1 MLTLKSQQTD
11 KLLLAP
17 LEDKHLGGLYQ
28 AGQYTQIWRWVLMN
42 YTETQQTL
50 NDWFIN
56 TAQFDAE
63 QQIVF
68 AIIDKASEQ
77 VLGTTRLFRLDKH
90 NRSAEIGHTFIG
102 TPWQRSFVN
111 THAKYLLLRYAFDEL
126 GLVRISFNTHEKN
139 QKSRNAITRLGARF
153 EGIAYKDRLLADGSY
168 RNTAKFSIIDQQW
181 ATIKLQLE
189 GKL

>member
-1 MLTLKSQQTD
+1 MFTVQSHQTD

-17 LEDKHLGGLYQ
+17 LEDKHLAGLYQ
-28 AGQYTQIWRWVLMN
+28 AGQCAEIWQWVFMN
-42 YTETQQTL
+42 YTKTRQTL

-63 QQIVF
+63 QQVVF
-68 AIIDKASEQ
+68 TIIDKASGQ
-77 VLGTTRLFRLDKH
+77 VLGTTRLFKLDKH
-90 NRSAEIGHTFIG
+90 NNSAEIGHTFIG
-102 TPWQRSFVN
+102 ARWQRSFVN

-126 GLVRISFNTHEKN
+126 GLVRISFNTHEQN
-139 QKSRNAITRLGARF
+139 QQSRNAIMRLGARF
-153 EGIAYKDRLLADGSY
+153 EGISYKNKLLADGSY

-181 ATIKLQLE
+181 PTIKSQLE